1 MDPEEG
7 GEAVE
12 TPASEAKGAAGDV
25 KKQIDTARESMD
37 AVIELLEA
45 ITVPDESMI
54 TDLWGNVYMFAPVL
68 SARKQAQAVV
78 GMRRIASSVEA
89 ELTKRAAGAT
99 GWGAI
104 LSTLIELIA
113 EDDELADKLHALWL
127 KMHPD
132 LHVDVIE
139 QTRDHEESEHVLD
152 LFESDQIVQGM
163 LPFCARA
170 ATKLREAM
178 KPLINVASNR
188 QQ

>member
-12 TPASEAKGAAGDV
+12 APAAASV
-25 KKQIDTARESMD
+25 KKQIAAARDSMD

-45 ITVPDESMI
+45 ITVPDESTI
-54 TDLWGNVYMFAPVL
+54 TDLWGNEYTFAPVL

-78 GMRRIASSVEA
+78 GMRRIAASVE
-89 ELTKRAAGAT
+89 EQLKERAQTGTA
-99 GWGAI
+99 GWGA
-104 LSTLIELIA
+104 LLGVLIELIA
-113 EDDELADKLHALWL
+113 EEDELADKLHALWL

-132 LHVDVIE
+132 LHVAVVE
-139 QTRDHEESEHVLD
+139 RTRDHEESDHVLD

-178 KPLINVASNR
+178 KPLINVAMNR
-188 QQ
+188 PQ